1 MAKTLIIQM
10 NPGETLPIALRR
22 EAVAFLARC
31 ERSLEHARQ
40 VGRPAWFIAGLEECM
55 AEAKAEVAAS

>member
-1 MAKTLIIQM
+1 MRGNLIVSM

-31 ERSLEHARQ
+31 ERALVAARQ
-40 VGRPAWFIAGLEECM
+40 VGKPAWYIAGLEEAV